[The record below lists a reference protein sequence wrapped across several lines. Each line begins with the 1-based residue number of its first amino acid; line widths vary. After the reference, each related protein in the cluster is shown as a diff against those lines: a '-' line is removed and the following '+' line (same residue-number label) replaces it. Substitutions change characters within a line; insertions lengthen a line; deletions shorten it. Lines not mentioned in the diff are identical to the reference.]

1 MNRLR
6 TSIATLL
13 LTATTLVCAQQPY
26 PSQPVTLVV
35 PFAAGSGTD
44 AVARVIA
51 ARLSERLGQQV
62 IVDNRAGAN
71 GQIAATFVA
80 KSKPD
85 GHTLYMATNTSHS
98 ANPSLYKK
106 LSYDP
111 IKDFTPITLTGEL
124 PFVLTVAN
132 ALPVKTLK
140 ELIAY
145 AKAHPGK
152 LSYGTPNS
160 TSLVTSE
167 TVKRLADINVVGVPY
182 KASPQVLT
190 DMIGGSI
197 DMYVVD
203 LGSGQGMIREGRIR
217 AIAITTKTPSKIL
230 PDVQPIAA
238 TLPGFDVTS
247 WNGIFGPANL
257 PRPVVERLNKEILAA
272 LAMKDTRD
280 RLAQLGFEVGPSS
293 SPEAF
298 GKYVAEQLAHWTTL
312 IRQAGIEAE

>member
-6 TSIATLL
+6 TSIAALL
-13 LTATTLVCAQQPY
+13 LTATTFVCAQQPY

-51 ARLSERLGQQV
+51 AKLSERLGQQV

-85 GHTLYMATNTSHS
+85 GYTLYMATNTSHS
-98 ANPSLYKK
+98 ANPSLYKR

-140 ELIAY
+140 DFIAY
-145 AKAHPGK
+145 AKAHPDK

-167 TVKRLADINVVGVPY
+167 TVKRLAGINVVGVPY

-190 DMIGGSI
+190 DMVGGSI

-230 PDVQPIAA
+230 PEVQPIAA

-298 GKYVAEQLAHWTTL
+298 GKYVAEQLAHWTFL